1 MSRLQ
6 DLRSNLDALQAR
18 IAAAAQRAGRQAA
31 DVRLV
36 AVSKGQPVQDLAA
49 LHQLGVRDFGESY
62 LVEALP
68 KQSALGDLTELR
80 WHMIGHVQSRKAA
93 DVAAHFDWVHSVDS
107 LRLARKLSAAAGSAG
122 RRLAILLQIN
132 PSAEPSKHGWLAHD
146 QAHWARTLPEI
157 EEALQLPD
165 LDIRG
170 LMCMAPFSDTAEQA
184 RPYFARTRDLLT
196 DLARRFPQVGWE
208 QLSMGMT
215 NDFEAAIEE
224 GATLVRVGTAVFGA
238 RQ

>member
-6 DLRSNLDALQAR
+6 ELGSNLDALQAR
-18 IAAAAQRAGRQAA
+18 IAIAAQRAGRDAA
-31 DVRLV
+31 GVRLV
-36 AVSKGQPVQDLAA
+36 AVSKGHPAQDLAA
-49 LHQLGVRDFGESY
+49 LHQLGVHDMGESY
-62 LVEALP
+62 LSEALLKRAELP
-68 KQSALGDLTELR
+68 HLPGLR

-93 DVAAHFDWVHSVDS
+93 DVAEHFDWVHSVDS
-107 LRLARKLSAAAGSAG
+107 LRLAGKLSAAAGAVG
-122 RRLAILLQIN
+122 RRLAVLLQVN

-146 QAHWARTLPEI
+146 ETHWARALPEI
-157 EEALQLPD
+157 EQALQLPD

-170 LMCMAPFSDTAEQA
+170 LMCMAPFTDTAEQA
-184 RPYFARTRDLLT
+184 RPCFARTRDLLA
-196 DLARRFPQVGWE
+196 DLARRFPQVGLD

-238 RQ
+238 RP